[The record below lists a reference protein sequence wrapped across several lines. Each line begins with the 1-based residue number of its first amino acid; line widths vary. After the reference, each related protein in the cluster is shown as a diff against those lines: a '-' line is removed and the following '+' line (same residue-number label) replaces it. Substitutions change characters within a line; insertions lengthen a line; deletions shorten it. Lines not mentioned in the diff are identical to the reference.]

1 MPGDKGD
8 SRLPFDGV
16 SYVTPLIELS
26 SSARARRANPTH
38 FAVPETGREPVVA

>member
-16 SYVTPLIELS
+16 SLVTPLIDLS
-26 SSARARRANPTH
+26 SSARVRHANPTQ
-38 FAVPETGREPVVA
+38 FAVPETGREPVVP